1 VTGSTGEE
9 EVMASNDE
17 DRDAVPTEQRG
28 GSALRDDEAREKGPW
43 AATAQDGIVPAEL
56 GGSDAPADLLPDDPE
71 LGTAVLGRPARTQDP
86 ATETGVDPHGG
97 DHADATSDGGPDV
110 PEGAEPDLKDAASG
124 PRAVDVESAR
134 KSSG

>member
-1 VTGSTGEE
+1 
-9 EVMASNDE
+9 MATNDD
-17 DRDAVPTEQRG
+17 DRDAVKPTEQRG
-28 GSALRDDEAREKGPW
+28 GSIPGEDEARQKGPW
-43 AATAQDGIVPAEL
+43 AAKAQDGVVPSEL
-56 GGSDAPADLLPDDPE
+56 GGSDAPEELLPDDPE
-71 LGTAVLGRPARTQDP
+71 LGSSVLGRPASSDEP

-134 KSSG
+134 KSSD